1 MIYIDIDNS
10 DDQILINRNLSEDDL
25 NNKNLIIIDND
36 INKIRKYY
44 SSKKDVLIYNKSNS
58 SLDTLR
64 TPVTSSIL

>member
-58 SLDTLR
+58 SLNDM
-64 TPVTSSIL
+64 